1 MNFTDVDD
9 KIIARA
15 NQLNVDPAELAEKY
29 INEFRKNLADLNI
42 LPATENPRATNEID
56 QIIDMVARLLESD
69 AAYVADGDVYFR
81 VENDADYGKL
91 SGRKLNEMN
100 AGARIRVDDRKE
112 NPMDFA
118 VWKAAKPGEPA
129 WDSPWG
135 KGRPGWHIE
144 CSAMNMDHLG
154 PQIDIHGGGND
165 LIFPHHENE
174 IAQTE
179 AITGKPFARYWM
191 HNGMLQLKG
200 EKMSKSL
207 GNLISI
213 NDFLSEHPGDVMRLT
228 VLTSNYRSP
237 LTFNDE
243 VIEANQR
250 ALDRLLSAL
259 KPALPNAAGASE
271 EVLESLAEQVEA
283 TQKGFN
289 DSMDDDFNSAGAVG
303 NLFDLVR
310 MINQARAENAT
321 DEQLAPAQTAFKAL
335 TDVLGLEMKT
345 PQAAETNADAFIG
358 LLVSLRQ
365 DLRKNKNYDL
375 ADKVRQELA
384 ELGVVIEDTAQ
395 GSSWHWE

>member
-1 MNFTDVDD
+1 
-9 KIIARA
+9 
-15 NQLNVDPAELAEKY
+15 
-29 INEFRKNLADLNI
+29 
-42 LPATENPRATNEID
+42 
-56 QIIDMVARLLESD
+56 
-69 AAYVADGDVYFR
+69 
-81 VENDADYGKL
+81 
-91 SGRKLNEMN
+91 
-100 AGARIRVDDRKE
+100 
-112 NPMDFA
+112 
-118 VWKAAKPGEPA
+118 
-129 WDSPWG
+129 
-135 KGRPGWHIE
+135 
-144 CSAMNMDHLG
+144 
-154 PQIDIHGGGND
+154 
-165 LIFPHHENE
+165 
-174 IAQTE
+174 
-179 AITGKPFARYWM
+179 
-191 HNGMLQLKG
+191 MLQLKG